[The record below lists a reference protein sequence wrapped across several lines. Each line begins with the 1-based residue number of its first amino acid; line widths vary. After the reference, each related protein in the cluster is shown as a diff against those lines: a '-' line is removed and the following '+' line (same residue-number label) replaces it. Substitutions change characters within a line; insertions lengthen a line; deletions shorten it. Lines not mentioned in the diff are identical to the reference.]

1 MHRERQGGWRQ
12 WCTELTIQHL
22 NVFTNVEAH
31 WMWLFKGF
39 YRVWS
44 PAIPSHSQRSVDG
57 TASSV
62 LRLSRRSTLS
72 YLISINSDV
81 IKRGSLRIT
90 RTLLS
95 SWNSKSFRSLFLG
108 TVDKKQP
115 YFLLCHSATG
125 YQDVAIDIF
134 RTPTMNFSLSSGEF
148 WGSIPTTC
156 VLIPSPRHVISPRD
170 WPNKC
175 WRLLTRW
182 IGLPRMRATSLTG
195 HVQLFFA

>member
-31 WMWLFKGF
+31 RMWLFKGF

-108 TVDKKQP
+108 TVDKEQP

-148 WGSIPTTC
+148 
-156 VLIPSPRHVISPRD
+156 
-170 WPNKC
+170 
-175 WRLLTRW
+175 
-182 IGLPRMRATSLTG
+182 
-195 HVQLFFA
+195 